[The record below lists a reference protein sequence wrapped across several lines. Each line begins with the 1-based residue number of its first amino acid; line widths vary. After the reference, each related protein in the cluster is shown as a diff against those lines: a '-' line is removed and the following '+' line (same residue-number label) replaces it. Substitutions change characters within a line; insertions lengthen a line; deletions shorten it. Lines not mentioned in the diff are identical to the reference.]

1 MYNVQVRMQWI
12 KQASLYNAPPPG
24 YALSEKALLSDQKNA
39 VQPENNDNTKQN
51 KNSQQFLVLPEGDE

>member
-1 MYNVQVRMQWI
+1 MQWI
-12 KQASLYNAPPPG
+12 KQASLYNAPPPPG

-39 VQPENNDNTKQN
+39 VQPENNNNTKQN